1 MLYFK
6 KKVIFCKIMEVYR
19 MNDIDF
25 FKSFHFN
32 EFSHTRRTHV
42 DNSAGSFLHY
52 VGYIK
57 EGSGLLISA
66 SKRLAVTKGDL
77 FYIPRGCRYHSY
89 WANDGQTRLDSLG
102 FQYFP
107 LPEGVHYPLQKLHCD
122 PKIWETFA
130 PLSRDKTV
138 SAVSVGQLYTL
149 LGLLEP
155 TMERSLPEQKDRLT
169 GTALSLM
176 SADLTLSIGQV
187 AAGCGVS
194 EGTLYNTFR
203 RVLGK
208 TPNAVRQELLCQQAV
223 QLLVTTSLS
232 VEEVSRRCGFSSA
245 SYFRKVLHRVTGK
258 TPRQLRAE
266 ARVL

>member
-1 MLYFK
+1 
-6 KKVIFCKIMEVYR
+6 

-25 FKSFHFN
+25 FNSFHFN

-122 PKIWETFA
+122 PEIWEMFALIRWLGTRGQEKMQSFTF
-130 PLSRDKTV
+130 PDGS
-138 SAVSVGQLYTL
+138 
-149 LGLLEP
+149 
-155 TMERSLPEQKDRLT
+155 
-169 GTALSLM
+169 
-176 SADLTLSIGQV
+176 
-187 AAGCGVS
+187 AAG
-194 EGTLYNTFR
+194 
-203 RVLGK
+203 
-208 TPNAVRQELLCQQAV
+208 PDA
-223 QLLVTTSLS
+223 
-232 VEEVSRRCGFSSA
+232 
-245 SYFRKVLHRVTGK
+245 
-258 TPRQLRAE
+258 
-266 ARVL
+266 